1 MKPWVFER
9 QLTED
14 FVLISLQPAHQRPG
28 GKRHGEPPRF
38 MCNRFMSGHLL
49 RRRDFVAMLGFATC
63 TGSLPVR
70 AQQRERM
77 RRVGVMM
84 SLAIDDPEATLRVNA
99 FEGGLRELGW
109 VEGRNMRP
117 EYRWAVGDVDV
128 LRAEAAALVGLK
140 PEVILASGTPVL
152 AALIGENHSVPMVF
166 AQVIDPVGSGFV
178 PNLARPG
185 GQITGFTGFEFT
197 IGSKWVEALTQIAY
211 WTKRAALIFNPE
223 TAPFA
228 PRFWPAI
235 ESAAASFGLEA
246 IKIPIRSVAEIQ
258 AGLAAF
264 ARELNGGIIV
274 MPDVTTVQ
282 NRDLII
288 ALAARHQLP
297 AVYPYRFFA
306 ASGGLLS
313 YGSDVSDVFRRAA
326 GYVDRILKGTSPGE
340 LPVQAPAKYE
350 LVINLKTA
358 KATGFMVPPY
368 LLARADEVIE

>member
-1 MKPWVFER
+1 
-9 QLTED
+9 
-14 FVLISLQPAHQRPG
+14 
-28 GKRHGEPPRF
+28 
-38 MCNRFMSGHLL
+38 
-49 RRRDFVAMLGFATC
+49 
-63 TGSLPVR
+63 
-70 AQQRERM
+70 
-77 RRVGVMM
+77 MM
-84 SLAIDDPEATLRVNA
+84 SLAFDDPEAKLRVNA

-109 VEGRNMRP
+109 IEGRNMRL
-117 EYRWAVGDVDV
+117 EYRWAVGDADV
-128 LRAEAAALVGLK
+128 LRAEAAALVGLS
-140 PEVILASGTPVL
+140 PEVILAIGTPVL
-152 AALIGENHSVPMVF
+152 AALVAENRRLPMVVF

-185 GQITGFTGFEFT
+185 GHITGFTGFEFT

-211 WTKRAALIFNPE
+211 WTKRVALIFNPE

-228 PRFWPAI
+228 PRFWPSI
-235 ESAAASFGLEA
+235 ESAAAAFALEP
-246 IKIPIRSVAEIQ
+246 IKIPIHNASDIEP
-258 AGLAAF
+258 GLTDF
-264 ARELNGGIIV
+264 AREPNGGLIV

-282 NRDLII
+282 HRDLII
-288 ALAARHQLP
+288 ALAARYQLP

-326 GYVDRILKGTSPGE
+326 GYVDRMLKGTSPGE